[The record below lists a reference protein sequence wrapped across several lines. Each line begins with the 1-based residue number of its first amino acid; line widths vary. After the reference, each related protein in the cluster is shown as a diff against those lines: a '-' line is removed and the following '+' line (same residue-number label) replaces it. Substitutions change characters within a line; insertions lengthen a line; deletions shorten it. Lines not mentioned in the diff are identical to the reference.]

1 MKHPAL
7 AKAFAVALAVMS
19 LILLLGGIK
28 GFETAKEENEERLR
42 YENKFSERIAN
53 YVQLSEKLEN
63 SITYE
68 EVWAE
73 LEELIEQH
81 EHDASQHK
89 TDLSLYTAEKGG
101 NTMGA
106 DMIWEAKAQIKEA
119 KAELE
124 DGKAQLEQGEQQ
136 INMLL
141 ENEQLIRKAAAL
153 VAQGEAGRQ
162 QLIAE
167 LEAAIAALQNRPLP
181 TPVPTPEATPENG
194 SDESAQP
201 EENTEG
207 AENTTGTEDEPIA
220 ESPAP
225 ETEPVADDGETEPIV
240 PALTTEEAPVQ
251 PEENPVVEENT
262 GTNEEAP
269 APLRIRTMTRTSIKL
284 ASAELPTLPA
294 VPDEYAYIWEKI
306 KDCVPEINKIIGIIE
321 NLKNYP
327 GLEGITVPQAMELI
341 ASITS
346 DEEAILAAN
355 MLLDALHNMDG
366 LFGYINETMNSMLE
380 VLDDPDAAFAALE
393 EGKVQ
398 LEAAAMMIEKMEHEL
413 QAQLENIWYNLGE
426 LEKDKLELAK
436 EKLRLDDEASVLDK
450 EIMEADAL
458 RELENDRVSA
468 KLLLTS
474 VKEVN
479 DMYAES
485 DDLVGSAEKYLQS
498 YKAETESLRKGRIVS
513 CVLAIIGGIAGIA
526 ALPAAYELIHKR
538 FWLIWPVVISIIC
551 AAASEAVYYK
561 SVHEMWY
568 VGLFAAIIAL
578 LHLLIVAPK
587 EKKPVIINET

>member
-1 MKHPAL
+1 
-7 AKAFAVALAVMS
+7 
-19 LILLLGGIK
+19 
-28 GFETAKEENEERLR
+28 
-42 YENKFSERIAN
+42 
-53 YVQLSEKLEN
+53 
-63 SITYE
+63 
-68 EVWAE
+68 
-73 LEELIEQH
+73 
-81 EHDASQHK
+81 
-89 TDLSLYTAEKGG
+89 
-101 NTMGA
+101 
-106 DMIWEAKAQIKEA
+106 
-119 KAELE
+119 
-124 DGKAQLEQGEQQ
+124 
-136 INMLL
+136 
-141 ENEQLIRKAAAL
+141 
-153 VAQGEAGRQ
+153 
-162 QLIAE
+162 
-167 LEAAIAALQNRPLP
+167 
-181 TPVPTPEATPENG
+181 
-194 SDESAQP
+194 
-201 EENTEG
+201 
-207 AENTTGTEDEPIA
+207 
-220 ESPAP
+220 
-225 ETEPVADDGETEPIV
+225 
-240 PALTTEEAPVQ
+240 
-251 PEENPVVEENT
+251 
-262 GTNEEAP
+262 
-269 APLRIRTMTRTSIKL
+269 
-284 ASAELPTLPA
+284 
-294 VPDEYAYIWEKI
+294 
-306 KDCVPEINKIIGIIE
+306 
-321 NLKNYP
+321 
-327 GLEGITVPQAMELI
+327 MELI

-398 LEAAAMMIEKMEHEL
+398 LEAAAKMIEKMEHEL

-587 EKKPVIINET
+587 EKKPAIINET